1 MRNRV
6 LAMALL
12 STLLGLLAGCGAS
25 DADDGNAPVA
35 LPRQGSIRVVHAMPD
50 AGRITSFL
58 SNSVFSANQ
67 FGEATALSQQ
77 LVGQYVMNIV
87 MTPPSDTPT
96 TLVENAN
103 ADLADE
109 DEFSFVMIG
118 TTASPQLVRIDNVEI
133 GFGVDPSKPAQFPP
147 PDYQILHGSTST
159 GAVDVYVTDAAA
171 DLDAATPS
179 ATVSFGNVTPLV
191 ELDPAVTYR
200 VRVTPAGTKTV
211 LFDSGSF
218 TVARLRRSIYLLLD
232 NFGPTGET
240 LRVANVTAAAAED
253 FPNQTMQGALR
264 ATNMIPDAPLV
275 DIYLGTPTGTPL
287 FQNVAYG
294 TTTPYSLA
302 VTNGAFTANVTPAG
316 VPGTIIATGPLTIV
330 GGQARSLYTTGL
342 DATDSTT
349 LGAVIESQRSITGQA
364 QFRFVQTAPSAG
376 TVDVY
381 LATPGQPISDASPIL
396 ANGALLAS
404 SSVNLTPGTYDLFIT
419 RSGTTVQLF
428 GPERISVDA
437 GAVYSS
443 VLFDAAGGG
452 GPLQMQVTQE
462 VLP

>member
-1 MRNRV
+1 M
-6 LAMALL
+6 
-12 STLLGLLAGCGAS
+12 
-25 DADDGNAPVA
+25 
-35 LPRQGSIRVVHAMPD
+35 
-50 AGRITSFL
+50 
-58 SNSVFSANQ
+58 
-67 FGEATALSQQ
+67 
-77 LVGQYVMNIV
+77 
-87 MTPPSDTPT
+87 
-96 TLVENAN
+96 
-103 ADLADE
+103 
-109 DEFSFVMIG
+109 
-118 TTASPQLVRIDNVEI
+118 
-133 GFGVDPSKPAQFPP
+133 
-147 PDYQILHGSTST
+147 
-159 GAVDVYVTDAAA
+159 
-171 DLDAATPS
+171 
-179 ATVSFGNVTPLV
+179 
-191 ELDPAVTYR
+191 TYR
-200 VRVTPAGTKTV
+200 VRVTSAGTKTV

-316 VPGTIIATGPLTIV
+316 VPGTIIATGTLTIV
-330 GGQARSLYTTGL
+330 GGQARSMYTTGL

-381 LATPGQPISDASPIL
+381 LATPGQPITDASPIL

-437 GAVYSS
+437 GAVYSQRAVRCGGRRRS
-443 VLFDAAGGG
+443 AAVAGDTGSAA
-452 GPLQMQVTQE
+452 LMRARS
-462 VLP
+462 